1 MVGLSQSLISLHCEC
16 VSSLTTLAYGAQIP
30 ANGPVNYASTFDLRA
45 IGMRTQS
52 RGFTQ
57 IELAVVVAVMML
69 LAAFAIPRF
78 TAIENE
84 GRVSAVASLSASIRN
99 ASALAHAQW
108 LASGRPETIDVEG
121 QTVTMRNG
129 YPDAGQ
135 TGLPAA
141 LPDAAGFSATLT
153 GDAVVYRK
161 YGAPQPDH
169 CAVVYSP
176 PASPGIPPKILL
188 YTPNLSGC

>member
-1 MVGLSQSLISLHCEC
+1 
-16 VSSLTTLAYGAQIP
+16 
-30 ANGPVNYASTFDLRA
+30 
-45 IGMRTQS
+45 MRIHS

-57 IELAVVVAVMML
+57 IELAVVLAVMVL

-108 LASGRPETIDVEG
+108 LASGRPDTIDVEG
-121 QTVTMRNG
+121 QTVTMHNG

-135 TGLPAA
+135 TGLPMA
-141 LPDAAGFSATLT
+141 LPDSAGFSATLA
-153 GDAVVYRK
+153 GDAVVYKK
-161 YGAPQPDH
+161 YGAPRPDQ

-176 PASPGIPPKILL
+176 PSSLGTPPKILL
-188 YTPNLSGC
+188 FTANLSGC